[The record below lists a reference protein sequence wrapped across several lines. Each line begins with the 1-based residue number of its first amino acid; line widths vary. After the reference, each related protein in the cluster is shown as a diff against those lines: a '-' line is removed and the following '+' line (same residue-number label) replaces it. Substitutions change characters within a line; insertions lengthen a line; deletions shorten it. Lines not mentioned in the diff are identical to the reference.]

1 MPRNGQKPQPG
12 DPIWGYSLIDGES
25 EGKVSD
31 TYSVIIWMDGDDPIH
46 VGYGPD
52 NLGYN
57 PTYEGWVMLRKAASD
72 FWEDTEASGLTIF
85 EAKRTCLTLRR
96 KLSLI

>member
-1 MPRNGQKPQPG
+1 MTFKKPEPG
-12 DPIWGYSLIDGES
+12 DPIWSYSLVDGES
-25 EGKVSD
+25 QDTVSN
-31 TYSVIIWMDGDDPIH
+31 TFSVIVWMDGDDPIH

-57 PTYEGWVMLRKAASD
+57 PTYEGWVKLRKAATD

-85 EAKRTCLTLRR
+85 EAQRLCLTLRR
-96 KLSLI
+96 QLPLI